1 LNGPAPAPADVALVD
16 RARSGDPRAFELIVL
31 RYRGP
36 LAAFVRR
43 RLQVTGLAQLDDVLQ
58 EVFFTT
64 YLRIVETDQPM
75 YLRGWLYRC
84 AHNACV
90 DELRRPVHLEL
101 HDDVRQAHTDPVEL
115 RARLR
120 SVVDAVAALPP
131 RQARALMIR
140 AVDGGSY
147 RDIAT
152 QLDLTPVAVKSLI
165 HRGRAQLRSLADVA

>member
-31 RYRGP
+31 RYRDP

-58 EVFFTT
+58 DVFLST
-64 YLRIVETDQPM
+64 YLHIARTDRPLH
-75 YLRGWLYRC
+75 LRGWLYRC

-90 DELRRPVHLEL
+90 DELRRPVHAEL
-101 HDDVRQAHTDPVEL
+101 HDDVRSVHSDPVEV

-140 AVDGGSY
+140 AVEGGSY

-165 HRGRAQLRSLADVA
+165 HRGRAELRSMADAA